1 MTDWAFS
8 DRSQD
13 WYSYIKIPQRGSQKL
28 MSCRTLHTSDT
39 LDASPSQW
47 RKPSQLY
54 KKKNSN
60 PLKKFH
66 QFLKVQPNVNQ
77 IFFPWIHRE
86 LFINLNQAFIWHLL
100 KWHPFTYPFLLPAA
114 DFFSFSFWLVF
125 YNSFVKIAWC
135 QWENYHVLIRMI
147 IKWFFGYI
155 RGSHI

>member
-1 MTDWAFS
+1 MNEMTDWAFS
-8 DRSQD
+8 DRNPV
-13 WYSYIKIPQRGSQKL
+13 WYSYIKIPQHGSRKL
-28 MSCRTLHTSDT
+28 MSCRTLHTSDI

-54 KKKNSN
+54 KKNSN

-114 DFFSFSFWLVF
+114 GFFLSLFDL
-125 YNSFVKIAWC
+125 
-135 QWENYHVLIRMI
+135 
-147 IKWFFGYI
+147 FFTTA
-155 RGSHI
+155 SLK

>member
-54 KKKNSN
+54 KKNSN

-77 IFFPWIHRE
+77 IFFS
-86 LFINLNQAFIWHLL
+86 LNTSWTLYKFEPSLYL
-100 KWHPFTYPFLLPAA
+100 TSSEMTPVYLSLPSTSGG
-114 DFFSFSFWLVF
+114 FFSFSFWLVF